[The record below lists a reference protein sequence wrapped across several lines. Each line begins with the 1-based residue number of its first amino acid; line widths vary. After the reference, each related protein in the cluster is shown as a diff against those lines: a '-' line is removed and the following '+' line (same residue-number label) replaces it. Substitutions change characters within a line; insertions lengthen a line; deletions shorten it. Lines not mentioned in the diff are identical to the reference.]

1 VRRRHDP
8 GQNPDAAF
16 DAALRRLRRPEPDP
30 SLAARCL
37 PEELRAERRRPFRIL
52 AVDDEPAI
60 RRLIQVHLERAG
72 YEVLL
77 AGDGP
82 EALTQVSARRP
93 DLIILDVIKPGPDGF
108 QVLEALKEDPR
119 TGEIPVIMLT
129 ARGDDDTMRHGL
141 REGADLYM
149 AKPFDPQALRAVVD
163 RFLAVLG
170 TPENPPPVRRW
181 LK

>member
-1 VRRRHDP
+1 VRRQHDHDD
-8 GQNPDAAF
+8 GDAAF
-16 DAALRRLRRPEPDP
+16 EAALRRIRRPGPDP
-30 SLAARCL
+30 SLAGRCL
-37 PEELRAERRRPFRIL
+37 PLELDAGRGRTFRVL

-77 AGDGP
+77 ARDAH
-82 EALTQVSARRP
+82 EALAQVRARRP
-93 DLIILDVIKPGPDGF
+93 DLILLDVIMPGPDGF
-108 QVLEALKEDPR
+108 QVLEALKADPA

-129 ARGDDDTMRHGL
+129 ARSDDDHMRHGL
-141 REGADLYM
+141 REGADLYL

-163 RFLAVLG
+163 RFTAVLG